1 MVSFVYDAAAYPPS
15 QMHCLGMIAV
25 FTLCMARVSPLP
37 APEPCFCQG
46 KPCPCPL
53 HDRQLHVLAIPASQD
68 ATDWKSQNFM
78 QMCDFWG
85 LPCSFPLLGKTGAH
99 ADWTMNQLFGLAL
112 KKLPPNDLVAIMDAS
127 DSFLSAS
134 QQSIIEKYD
143 NITSGSGAIVMSH
156 NAGCA
161 ATGCRMA
168 GVRAAKHVQPK
179 VNPHQVNDGFHMG
192 PANILSGLWASFG
205 NRSATQSLGQ
215 LIKSHPEMVSIDH
228 EQQLTATIPWWE
240 WNAHFEVV
248 ELPNPLHA
256 GEKMVKQRV
265 RNRRTGTM
273 PSFFHLPEATEKMRQ
288 NPEKQAIWTVHFDQL
303 VGIAVPVA
311 AHRRRRTVVGW
322 PFEICKFKT
331 EGPCRH
337 PPSELCCGFD
347 RDKPGESCP
356 NGFRKFIV

>member
-1 MVSFVYDAAAYPPS
+1 MP
-15 QMHCLGMIAV
+15 QI
-25 FTLCMARVSPLP
+25 
-37 APEPCFCQG
+37 E
-46 KPCPCPL
+46 KPKL
-53 HDRQLHVLAIPASQD
+53 HANV
-68 ATDWKSQNFM
+68 
-78 QMCDFWG
+78 
-85 LPCSFPLLGKTGAH
+85 PLLGAAVLLSSLRKNGRACRLDDEPTL
-99 ADWTMNQLFGLAL
+99 WPRPQ
-112 KKLPPNDLVAIMDAS
+112 KAS
-127 DSFLSAS
+127 AERPCRDHGRIRFFLSAS